1 MSTRTDRVV
10 ADYLERLEDC
20 LGTLPGATRR
30 QLLEEIA
37 EHIVE
42 AREALD
48 PEDEVGLLAILDA
61 LGDPEAI
68 GEEALGAAPGTA
80 PPRSDL
86 FVPWLVLLGGFVFG
100 VGWLVGIILLWSS
113 ATWRL
118 RDKLLATLV
127 VPGGLLFPVLLL
139 GMGGAATACTGSGGP
154 GLPTVTHCTTH
165 GFVLPL
171 PLGIAV
177 LLVTVLGP
185 FLVAVHLDRVRRRA

>member
-1 MSTRTDRVV
+1 MSTRTDRVL

-20 LGTLPGATRR
+20 LGSLPGATRR

-42 AREALD
+42 ARQALD

-68 GEEALGAAPGTA
+68 AEEALGAAPITA
-80 PPRSDL
+80 APRSDR

-139 GMGGAATACTGSGGP
+139 GMGGAATTCTGSGGP
-154 GLPTVTHCTTH
+154 GLRTVTHCTTH

>member
-68 GEEALGAAPGTA
+68 AEEALGAAPSTA

-118 RDKLLATLV
+118 RDKLLASLV

-139 GMGGAATACTGSGGP
+139 GMGGAATTCTGSGGP
-154 GLPTVTHCTTH
+154 GLLTVTHCTTH

>member
-10 ADYLERLEDC
+10 ADYLERLDDC

-42 AREALD
+42 ARQALD

-68 GEEALGAAPGTA
+68 AEEALGAAPITA
-80 PPRSDL
+80 APRSDVV
-86 FVPWLVLLGGFVFG
+86 VPWLVLLGGFVFG

-127 VPGGLLFPVLLL
+127 VPGGLLLPVLLL
-139 GMGGAATACTGSGGP
+139 GMGGAASACTGSGGP

-171 PLGIAV
+171 PFGIAA

-185 FLVAVHLDRVRRRA
+185 ILVAVHLDRVRRRA

>member
-1 MSTRTDRVV
+1 MSTRTDRVL

-20 LGTLPGATRR
+20 LGSLPGATRR

-42 AREALD
+42 ARQALD

-61 LGDPEAI
+61 LGDPETIA
-68 GEEALGAAPGTA
+68 EEALGAAPITA
-80 PPRSDL
+80 APRSDP

-139 GMGGAATACTGSGGP
+139 GIGGAVTTCTGSGGP
-154 GLPTVTHCTTH
+154 GLRTVTHCTTH